1 MNNFVI
7 LIPSY
12 NDWDSL
18 NILIPKIHNAVK
30 DLNKNIDLIIVND
43 ASTVQNK
50 LSLKSDMCF
59 KKIKVLNLI
68 KNVKAQKA
76 IATGLYYLKKQN
88 FNGGVITMD
97 ADGQDD
103 PGALPE
109 IIKHSEVKPDQIL
122 TVNRTKRNEGFV
134 FKILYEVHLFVAYIF
149 TLKYLRF
156 GVYSYMN
163 LTNVNKI
170 LSNNDLCSAFAAAI
184 AKNFNKRSIIYVERK
199 KRLFGESKNSYLHL
213 IYYSLSILS
222 VFKYK
227 VLTHSSIILLIFYFL
242 FDSAIF
248 ISIILPGLLF
258 FNVLIFLIN
267 RKNNK
272 FDLKNC
278 LNNIKN
284 FADGS

>member
-18 NILIPKIHNAVK
+18 NVLIPRIHNAVK
-30 DLNKNIDLIIVND
+30 DLNKNIDLIIIND
-43 ASTVQNK
+43 ASNVENK

-59 KKIKVLNLI
+59 KKIKVLNLM

-76 IATGLYYLKKQN
+76 IATALCYLKKQN

-103 PGALPE
+103 PDALPE
-109 IIKHSEVKPDQIL
+109 IIKHSEIKPDQIL
-122 TVNRTKRNEGFV
+122 TVNRTKRNEGLV
-134 FKILYEVHLFVAYIF
+134 FKILYEVHLFVTYIL

-163 LTNVNKI
+163 LSHVNKI
-170 LSNNDLCSAFAAAI
+170 LSNSDLCSAFAAAI
-184 AKNFNKRSIIYVERK
+184 AKNFNKKSVIYVERK
-199 KRLFGESKNSYLHL
+199 KRLLGESKNSYLNL

-222 VFKYK
+222 VFKFR
-227 VLTHSSIILLIFYFL
+227 LSIHSIIILFLFYFISSFYFFLLLAPMIIFIFLIFY
-242 FDSAIF
+242 
-248 ISIILPGLLF
+248 
-258 FNVLIFLIN
+258 IN
-267 RKNNK
+267 FKNNK

-278 LNNIKN
+278 LNNVSNLENIN
-284 FADGS
+284 L